1 MAMKTYA
8 QLDFASGDIKRVS
21 LIGGEEVG
29 IIKSLIDA
37 YPTEFVDLTG
47 RINKPLDTFDWWYVV
62 ETDTFV
68 KTADI
73 PKPPEP
79 EPTPSEQRHVAYET
93 MTEKADGT
101 PLLLFHERKYTV
113 NKAVSEYRAYYE
125 GLAPDAEDFKTQI
138 NLAREYIR
146 SLYPEE

>member
-1 MAMKTYA
+1 MAKKTYA
-8 QLDFASGDIKRVS
+8 QLDFASGEIKRVN
-21 LIGGEEVG
+21 LIGGTEVG
-29 IIKSLIDA
+29 IVQSLIDA
-37 YPTEFVDLTG
+37 YPSEFVDLTG
-47 RINKPLDTFDWWYVV
+47 RTNKPLDTFDWWYLV

-73 PKPPEP
+73 PKPPQP
-79 EPTPSEQRHVAYET
+79 APTASELRHIAYET
-93 MTEKADGT
+93 MTDKTDGS
-101 PLLLFHERKYTV
+101 PLLLFHNRKYTV
-113 NKAVSEYRAYYE
+113 NKAVAEYRAYYE